1 MRFTVPLLLAVAGCT
16 GSGGAAAPGASA
28 DGGVDA
34 GAADAVGPDVEAGP
48 SCTEPAY
55 PVGPYGSSIGA
66 TLSDRTWQGVTAS
79 GQAGTV
85 ALRDALAGCPGDPPV
100 LVLRIDAAWC
110 GTCRSYAAHS
120 KTLLG
125 SDIGSRVRL
134 VDVVLLDRDNAPS
147 SAADAP
153 AWQALED
160 VATETGVDPMVSVQD
175 LLPASTQLPVM
186 LVIDAKTMILHD
198 VLANPTEDTLEQSVR
213 SAWAAIDGQPAPASA
228 PPVLVDGRFTRDEWA
243 LVSQMALTD
252 PPGPDTSNA
261 FADSIAAAALGGKLF
276 SDMRLSPSDMVACSS
291 CHRAARELSDGFPTS
306 PDGVGRVTRNSP
318 SLTFAAYTRWE
329 FYDGRADSL
338 WSQALGPTENPNEFG
353 SSRLFI
359 AHAIAS
365 FYQPQYE
372 VIFGPMPPLADMTRF
387 PPSGMPG
394 DPAYDAMAMA
404 DQQAVTQVFVNMGK
418 AIEAYERTFRG
429 AGAPLD
435 AYAGGQMTALTDPQK
450 DGLLA
455 FLESG
460 CAQCHYGPR
469 LTDDAFHVL
478 RFPSGSLELG
488 ADPGRQAGIPQLVA
502 SAFDL
507 GGPWSDDTSLAR
519 PAATPG
525 AWTLGAFK
533 TPQLRN
539 VALTSPYGHGGNYA
553 NLSDVVELIRTGGM
567 PAGSPLTEGTTEP
580 WLVTF
585 DPANDAAITTFLQ
598 SLGMLL
604 TH

>member
-1 MRFTVPLLLAVAGCT
+1 MRFTVPLLLLLAACSSEGTVAST
-16 GSGGAAAPGASA
+16 GDAPA
-28 DGGVDA
+28 DGGVD
-34 GAADAVGPDVEAGP
+34 GEGLVEAGP

-55 PVGPYGSSIGA
+55 PQGPYGSAVGA
-66 TLSDRTWQGVTAS
+66 TLGNRTWPGVKAS
-79 GQAGTV
+79 GAAGSV
-85 ALRDALAGCPGDPPV
+85 ALGDALSGCPDDPPV

-110 GTCRSYAAHS
+110 GTCQSYAAHS
-120 KTLLG
+120 RTLLA

-134 VDVVLLDRDNAPS
+134 FDVVLFDRDNAPAS
-147 SAADAP
+147 TADAP

-160 VATETGVDPMVSVQD
+160 VPTETGVDPMISVQD

-186 LVIDAKTMILHD
+186 LVIDARTMILED
-198 VLANPTEDTLEQSVR
+198 VLSNPTEDALEQSVR
-213 SAWAAIDGQPAPASA
+213 TAWAAIDGQPAPSA
-228 PPVLVDGRFTRDEWA
+228 PAPVLVDGRFTRDEWDLIA
-243 LVSQMALTD
+243 QMSLTD
-252 PPGPDTSNA
+252 PPPPDPSNT
-261 FADSIAAAALGGKLF
+261 FADSIPAAALGGKVF
-276 SDMRLSPSDMVACSS
+276 ADTRLSPTDTVACSS
-291 CHRAARELSDGFPTS
+291 CHQAARQLTDGFPTS

-338 WSQALGPTENPNEFG
+338 WSQALDPTEAPNEYG

-359 AHAIAS
+359 AHAIATY
-365 FYQPQYE
+365 YQPQYQ
-372 VIFGPMPPLADMTRF
+372 VIFGPMPPMGDMTRF

-394 DPAYDAMAMA
+394 DPAYDAMAPA

-418 AIEAYERTFRG
+418 SIEAYERTFRG
-429 AGAPLD
+429 AGATLD
-435 AYAGGQMTALTDPQK
+435 SYAGGESTALTDAQK

-455 FLESG
+455 FLQSG
-460 CAQCHYGPR
+460 CGQCHYGPR

-488 ADPGRQAGIPQLVA
+488 ADPGRQAGIPLLLA

-507 GGPWSDDTSLAR
+507 GSPWSDDTSLAR
-519 PAATPG
+519 PPPVPG

-567 PAGSPLTEGTTEP
+567 PAGSSLTEGTTEP
-580 WLVTF
+580 WLVMF
-585 DPANDAAITTFLQ
+585 DQANDAPITTFLE
-598 SLGMLL
+598 SLDMLL